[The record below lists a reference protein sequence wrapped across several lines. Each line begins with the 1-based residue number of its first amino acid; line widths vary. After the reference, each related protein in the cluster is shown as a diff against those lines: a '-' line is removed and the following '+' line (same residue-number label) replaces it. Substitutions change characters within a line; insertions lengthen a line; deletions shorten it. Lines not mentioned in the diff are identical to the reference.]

1 MTRSTGTFCGDG
13 WCWQA
18 FGADSRTNFPHGCSS
33 WGGDG
38 IGCFPQISQICADL
52 GSGDGWPQKGAKGAN
67 GEGKALE
74 YVFTNGVY
82 FEYARLVWA
91 LLLRH

>member
-1 MTRSTGTFCGDG
+1 MG
-13 WCWQA
+13 
-18 FGADSRTNFPHGCSS
+18 GAGRLSGRTADPFAPRVLLV
-33 WGGDG
+33 GGDG